1 MAGKY
6 KRTVVGSI
14 IKSKDP
20 AKPNYI
26 KFNLRDGGTLTVKD
40 GDTLS
45 AETKKYQLASA
56 EAAAA
61 EGKITDE
68 VVEKIRARLDK
79 QPDFVIAELVHV
91 TRS

>member
-1 MAGKY
+1 MASKY

-20 AKPNYI
+20 SKPNYV
-26 KFNLRDGGTLTVKD
+26 KFSLRDGGTLTLKD

-45 AETKKYQLASA
+45 AESKAFQLKSA
-56 EAAAA
+56 EAAAS
-61 EGKITDE
+61 EGKISDE
-68 VVEKIRARLDK
+68 VVEKIKARLEK

-91 TRS
+91 TRT